1 MLTLMAFA
9 VERNTLLCVVLVDI
23 LQSTGDQI
31 SALLLRLFI
40 PQPDCR
46 IKNIS
51 EISLQIFPAQIDLRR
66 RKMFYQLFPVKTE
79 LPDCRDRIDTGA

>member
-1 MLTLMAFA
+1 M
-9 VERNTLLCVVLVDI
+9 LVDI

-46 IKNIS
+46 IKDIS
-51 EISLQIFPAQIDLRR
+51 EIGLQIFPAQINLCR
-66 RKMFYQLFPVKTE
+66 RKTFYQLFPVETE
-79 LPDCRDRIDTGA
+79 LPDCGDRIDAGA